1 MNKRVLILIVGGA
14 AALGFCFFSVFF
26 FPKGIKNQP
35 LPTFWSVQ
43 DFRLLNQEGT
53 DVSLNDFKGK
63 IWIADFVFTTC
74 GSICPLMTKN
84 MASLQRSYL
93 LEKDVMFASI
103 SVNPEFDT
111 PEVLK
116 TFAEKWAVN
125 NNKSWHFL
133 TGQREDIQALA
144 VSSFKLGDM
153 KEPVFH
159 SDKFILVDEK
169 GVIRGFYSGTQK
181 KDVEKLFFDTAALL
195 KEKRTHDKSAAR
207 P

>member
-1 MNKRVLILIVGGA
+1 M
-14 AALGFCFFSVFF
+14 GFCFFSVFF